1 MAKEIVCGREAREKI
16 LEGIRRTADAVRV
29 TFGPVGRN
37 VLLEKAGGEP
47 PLVTNDG
54 LSIVKEISLKDP
66 AENLGAE
73 ILQEIASKTNELAGD
88 GTTTSVLL
96 AQAIIT
102 EGLKNEAAGASPV
115 SLRRGIQGAAER
127 AQEAI
132 RQMARKVGTSE
143 KIARVAAVSSGDREI
158 GELIAEALE
167 RVGGEGVVNIE
178 ESKSVET
185 ALEVTEGIVLD
196 RGFLSPH
203 MATDAEETAADLEN
217 PCIFITDYK
226 LNSVQEI
233 IPVLETAAMAER
245 PLLIIAEE
253 VGEQV
258 LNLILRNKIE
268 GDMDIVAIHPPAY
281 GEGRKWRMED
291 LAVQTGG
298 VFVTAE
304 TGCSVRDV
312 TEDMLGSAGRALVKR
327 KETVIL
333 DGGGDPEEIRR
344 RENQLRRL
352 IEKTDYEFNKKRY
365 QERLANF
372 VSGVA
377 VIRIGA
383 YSETELKE
391 RKLRA
396 EDALHAARAAA
407 ESGIVP
413 GGGAAYLAAVPAVEA
428 YMETLQGDERTGAS
442 IVKKA
447 LEEPARQLAWNVG
460 LEGSETVEAVRRAPA
475 GTGFDVL
482 QGSCRDMLEA
492 GIADSVRA
500 VCSALQSAAS
510 AAAVLLTTEAGVT
523 EKEK

>member
-217 PCIFITDYK
+217 PYIFITDYK

-304 TGCSVRDV
+304 TGCSVR
-312 TEDMLGSAGRALVKR
+312 M
-327 KETVIL
+327 
-333 DGGGDPEEIRR
+333 
-344 RENQLRRL
+344 
-352 IEKTDYEFNKKRY
+352 
-365 QERLANF
+365 
-372 VSGVA
+372 
-377 VIRIGA
+377 
-383 YSETELKE
+383 
-391 RKLRA
+391 
-396 EDALHAARAAA
+396 
-407 ESGIVP
+407 
-413 GGGAAYLAAVPAVEA
+413 
-428 YMETLQGDERTGAS
+428 
-442 IVKKA
+442 
-447 LEEPARQLAWNVG
+447 
-460 LEGSETVEAVRRAPA
+460 
-475 GTGFDVL
+475 
-482 QGSCRDMLEA
+482 
-492 GIADSVRA
+492 
-500 VCSALQSAAS
+500 
-510 AAAVLLTTEAGVT
+510 
-523 EKEK
+523 

>member
-196 RGFLSPH
+196 RGFLSP
-203 MATDAEETAADLEN
+203 
-217 PCIFITDYK
+217 
-226 LNSVQEI
+226 
-233 IPVLETAAMAER
+233 
-245 PLLIIAEE
+245 
-253 VGEQV
+253 
-258 LNLILRNKIE
+258 LRKC
-268 GDMDIVAIHPPAY
+268 
-281 GEGRKWRMED
+281 GR
-291 LAVQTGG
+291 
-298 VFVTAE
+298 
-304 TGCSVRDV
+304 
-312 TEDMLGSAGRALVKR
+312 
-327 KETVIL
+327 
-333 DGGGDPEEIRR
+333 
-344 RENQLRRL
+344 
-352 IEKTDYEFNKKRY
+352 
-365 QERLANF
+365 
-372 VSGVA
+372 
-377 VIRIGA
+377 
-383 YSETELKE
+383 
-391 RKLRA
+391 
-396 EDALHAARAAA
+396 
-407 ESGIVP
+407 
-413 GGGAAYLAAVPAVEA
+413 
-428 YMETLQGDERTGAS
+428 
-442 IVKKA
+442 
-447 LEEPARQLAWNVG
+447 
-460 LEGSETVEAVRRAPA
+460 
-475 GTGFDVL
+475 
-482 QGSCRDMLEA
+482 
-492 GIADSVRA
+492 
-500 VCSALQSAAS
+500 
-510 AAAVLLTTEAGVT
+510 
-523 EKEK
+523 